1 MRRHKS
7 QYPLR
12 IFVRRTRLDCKTYQK
27 PQGILRFMGTLAL
40 GAVRKLGG
48 GVLVEVSICF
58 GCALV
63 VLWCF
68 YVMILSRETGGV
80 GDTILFSGKI

>member
-1 MRRHKS
+1 
-7 QYPLR
+7 
-12 IFVRRTRLDCKTYQK
+12 
-27 PQGILRFMGTLAL
+27 MGTLAL